1 MVPRSAPKVTLEISH
16 EKDKRVTKNCL
27 VRHFGATWAILDDFG
42 DSSKSEG
49 APKTTQKIEY
59 GDFLAPLG
67 GQKAEKGGFGRRL
80 EKT

>member
-1 MVPRSAPKVTLEISH
+1 MASASLRKRCQFNVTWPI
-16 EKDKRVTKNCL
+16 L
-27 VRHFGATWAILDDFG
+27 VGVG
-42 DSSKSEG
+42 DPLKSKG
-49 APKTTQKIEY
+49 APKTAQKIQY